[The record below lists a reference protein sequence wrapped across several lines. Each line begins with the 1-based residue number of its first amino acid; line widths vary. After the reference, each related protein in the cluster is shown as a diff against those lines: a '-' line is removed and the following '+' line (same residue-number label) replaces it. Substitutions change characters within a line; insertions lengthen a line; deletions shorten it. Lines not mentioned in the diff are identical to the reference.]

1 MRSFEMLKEYLRG
14 TGVRRAIASVLVA
27 AECLS
32 VVSVGLPAAYAEE
45 AVPLAAVEPADR
57 TTNTAPAVEVPE
69 SGQEETVTPAEAA
82 RLGEEAA
89 TSFADEAERAAEG
102 SDAGGHLLL
111 GIHMDAVRAVADGPA
126 EAEDADAF
134 DADHFSLGAQAA
146 FGRLAV
152 VPVVVVAVDI
162 NDRRVGEAG
171 DKGQVFRGK
180 VARGK
185 DHVHS
190 LERRAAAF
198 SPEPGRRFI
207 GNGHNPHRGKL
218 TFCSS

>member
-1 MRSFEMLKEYLRG
+1 MAVQHDRG
-14 TGVRRAIASVLVA
+14 TPAVQQGTEAFEAPVGDVVLVPEA
-27 AECLS
+27 ADRRMRQQDI
-32 VVSVGLPAAYAEE
+32 
-45 AVPLAAVEPADR
+45 EPAGR
-57 TTNTAPAVEVPE
+57 PKAPAELPD
-69 SGQEETVTPAEAA
+69 P
-82 RLGEEAA
+82 
-89 TSFADEAERAAEG
+89 
-102 SDAGGHLLL
+102 GGHFFFR
-111 GIHMDAVRAVADGPA
+111 IHMDGVRTVAQGTA
-126 EAEDADAF
+126 QAEDPDAF
-134 DADHFSLGAQAA
+134 DPHNLPVGAQAA